1 MAATAARLPADYQR
15 GLTLCRGLI
24 QRLALGVF
32 LVAIIA
38 VPLNLTNAF
47 WLSILNIA
55 GVFAVG
61 TIGMN
66 LLSGYAGQISI
77 GHAFFL
83 SVGAYTAIAL
93 GGNHGWPLALWLPA
107 SALAG
112 AVVGGIVGPLALRLR
127 GPYLVIVSLG
137 LVFTG
142 IYIFKNWRSVS
153 GGPGGVAVDLP
164 LTLGPV
170 DFNQIEIGNTMYRRD
185 QSLAVL
191 VWAVV
196 AVALLVVRN
205 VARSRSG
212 RAMQAVRDNEL
223 AAELV
228 GVSLMGAK
236 VAAFVVSGA
245 LAAVSGALYATL
257 VQFVSPEAFG
267 LSLSVQFVTFA
278 VVGGLAA
285 TWGPVLGAL
294 VVGLI
299 PQMVDRYA
307 ESIPFVEGGAGSS
320 GVGLTVAE
328 FSHLAYGGL
337 LVIFLMTEPAGLVA
351 LGRRAARLVR
361 RTSHRHTT
369 KVHEPSGGTS

>member
-1 MAATAARLPADYQR
+1 MAATLTRLPAPYER
-15 GLTLCRGLI
+15 GLTLCRGPI
-24 QRLALGVF
+24 QRLALCVF
-32 LVAIIA
+32 IVAIVA
-38 VPLNLTNAF
+38 VPLNLTSAF
-47 WLSILNIA
+47 WLSIVNIA

-83 SVGAYTAIAL
+83 SIGAYTAIAL
-93 GGNHGWPLALWLPA
+93 GDNHGWPLALWLPA
-107 SALAG
+107 TAVAG
-112 AVVGGIVGPLALRLR
+112 AVVGTIVGPLALRLR

-142 IYIFKNWRSVS
+142 IYVFKNWRSVS
-153 GGPGGVAVDLP
+153 GGPGGVAVDVP

-170 DFNQIEIGNTMYRRD
+170 DFSQIEIGDTVYRRD

-196 AVALLVVRN
+196 AIALLVVRN
-205 VARSRSG
+205 ISRSRSG

-228 GVSLMGAK
+228 GVSLTRAK
-236 VAAFVVSGA
+236 VSAFAVAGA
-245 LAAVSGALYATL
+245 LAAVCGGLYAAL
-257 VQFVSPEAFG
+257 VQFVSPESFG

-278 VVGGLAA
+278 VVGGFAA
-285 TWGPVLGAL
+285 TWGPVVGAL
-294 VVGLI
+294 AVTLI

-307 ESIPFVEGGAGSS
+307 ASIPFVESGAGSS

-328 FSHLAYGGL
+328 FSHVAYGGL
-337 LVIFLMTEPAGLVA
+337 LVLFLMTEPAGLVA
-351 LGRRAARLVR
+351 LGRRAARAGR
-361 RTSHRHTT
+361 RTSRHSTT
-369 KVHEPSGGTS
+369 TVHEPLGGST